1 MNPRSPLEF
10 AARPLVTTVRA
21 AHRRR
26 NALSTAALI
35 GVLLCGVAYLAFGA
49 LGVDPTAATM
59 RVRVYLADSGGLL
72 PGQNVALRG
81 VPVGKVE
88 SVELTDEGLVAVA
101 VVDAAARIPAG
112 GTVRVASL
120 SMAGEQYLD
129 FRSDS
134 DDGPYLADGDE
145 IARERTSTPA
155 PLWRTLAALDSTLDQ
170 VDPEQIATIVGELG
184 VGPEGP
190 DKLAD
195 IIDGG
200 VFLISTLDSVLP
212 QTVGLLR
219 DSRAVLATVSELR
232 YSEFSADADS
242 FLSGVAAKSGG
253 YVELLGAAPGTLRAL
268 DALLADNS
276 AAGAE
281 LLDHLGVTAQMTST
295 RVPALQEFFFPTGRD
310 GSTLDAIAVAF
321 HDGGIWGLVNLYP
334 RYACD
339 YDLPRRPP
347 SLPDFPEPYRYTYC
361 PNTDPSVLIRGA
373 RNAPR
378 PPGEEIPEGPPP
390 GVSPESQT
398 TRTPIGPLSIPL
410 NFGGPQLPPPP
421 PAPVR

>member
-1 MNPRSPLEF
+1 MSPRSVPES
-10 AARPLVTTVRA
+10 AAGLIVATVHA

-26 NALSTAALI
+26 NALSTTALI
-35 GVLLCGVAYLAFGA
+35 AVLLCGVAYLAFGA

-59 RVRVYLADSGGLL
+59 RVRVHLADSGGLL

-88 SVELTDEGLVAVA
+88 SVELTEDGLVAVA

-112 GTVRVASL
+112 GTARVASL

-129 FRSDS
+129 FRSDH

-170 VDPEQIATIVGELG
+170 VDPEQVATIVDELG
-184 VGPEGP
+184 VGPQGP

-219 DSRAVLATVSELR
+219 DSRAVLATASELR
-232 YSEFSADADS
+232 YSEFAADADA
-242 FLSGVAAKSGG
+242 FLTGVAAKSGG
-253 YVELLGAAPGTLRAL
+253 YVELLGAAPGSLRAL
-268 DALLADNS
+268 DALLAENS
-276 AAGAE
+276 ATAAE
-281 LLDHLGVTAQMTST
+281 MLGHLGVTSQMTST
-295 RVPALQEFFFPTGRD
+295 RVPALQEFFYPTGRD
-310 GSTLDAIAVAF
+310 GSTLDAIGVAF

-390 GVSPESQT
+390 GVSPELQT

-410 NFGGPQLPPPP
+410 NFGGPELPPPP
-421 PAPVR
+421 PAPAR